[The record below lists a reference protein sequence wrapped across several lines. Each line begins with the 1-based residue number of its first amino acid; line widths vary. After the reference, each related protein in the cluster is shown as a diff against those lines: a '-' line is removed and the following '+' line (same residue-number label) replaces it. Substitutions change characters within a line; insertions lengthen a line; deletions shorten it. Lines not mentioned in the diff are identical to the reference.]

1 MLQAPMI
8 EGYGEPQPPRQLA
21 IYRPEEMTAPFFVR
35 HLEELIK
42 AVTAWED
49 YDDDNVPADE
59 GQRIGFKLN
68 FQK

>member
-1 MLQAPMI
+1 
-8 EGYGEPQPPRQLA
+8 
-21 IYRPEEMTAPFFVR
+21 MTAPFFVR

-49 YDDDNVPADE
+49 YDDDNVPANED
-59 GQRIGFKLN
+59 QRIGFKLN